1 MRVNVWFV
9 LFAMVFACFV
19 IATAFALIGSALGC
33 QCLARFRQHSRLS
46 ERTLRLYKIL
56 ADALV
61 LDLAL
66 TALTILLPGL
76 LAAVSFLAGFDRAN
90 EALILALCCIE
101 WYPIATNALI
111 LWYVKPYRDGL
122 RRTLRLNGTTASR
135 KSVSTTVTLF
145 VPRIK

>member
-1 MRVNVWFV
+1 MT
-9 LFAMVFACFV
+9 FAVVFTCFV
-19 IATAFALIGSALGC
+19 IVNVIALVGSALGC
-33 QCLARFRQHSRLS
+33 QYFARFRQHTRLS
-46 ERTLRLYKIL
+46 VRTLRLYKIL
-56 ADALV
+56 ANALV

-66 TALTILLPGL
+66 TALTMLLPGL
-76 LAAVSFLAGFDRAN
+76 LAAVSFLAGFDGAN
-90 EALILALCCIE
+90 ELVIVALCCAE

-122 RRTLRLNGTTASR
+122 RRTLRLTRGMAPR